1 MGLKSLNIFSPPEQR
16 RAAGGHEIVGRG
28 QGRDRK
34 HCCSVGQNTCSI
46 PSSPTAPVS
55 HSALRALTPQWRWRL
70 HDLAS
75 PAFFR
80 AGTRQCEVV
89 HLSTQ
94 PGFDSLPVCYLQTD
108 GLLGIEHMKQFI
120 ALFVA
125 AIVLVVLPTIASA
138 DCPKGYVPC
147 GERSQLCCPGK

>member
-1 MGLKSLNIFSPPEQR
+1 MIAN
-16 RAAGGHEIVGRG
+16 RA
-28 QGRDRK
+28 
-34 HCCSVGQNTCSI
+34 SF
-46 PSSPTAPVS
+46 
-55 HSALRALTPQWRWRL
+55 ALRVASLHASVALAAARSRL
-70 HDLAS
+70 S
-75 PAFFR
+75 GFFR